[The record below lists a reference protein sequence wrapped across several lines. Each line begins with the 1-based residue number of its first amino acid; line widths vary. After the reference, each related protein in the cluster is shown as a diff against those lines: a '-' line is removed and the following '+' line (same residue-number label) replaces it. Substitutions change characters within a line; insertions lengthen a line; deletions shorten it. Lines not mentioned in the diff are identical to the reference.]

1 MVWQLCTGNGT
12 PGWGSIQIASMGL
25 YLLTVWVLGVQL
37 LLLLDPQ
44 FFCLLCLS
52 ELTCH
57 QSRFKDWERVICVTS
72 KHWYHWD
79 GSTIYLPPHEKC
91 NQYKQPP
98 QHCRSTWP
106 SPQTS
111 PSVLFP
117 MELSFYL
124 CFGNWGLWLPCSF
137 ALLRAHTLTSPS
149 TNLELGAYRE
159 WGKRVEAKVLV
170 LGNDLSYFR
179 DIIY

>member
-98 QHCRSTWP
+98 QHCQNTWP

-111 PSVLFP
+111 PFCLVP
-117 MELSFYL
+117 
-124 CFGNWGLWLPCSF
+124 
-137 ALLRAHTLTSPS
+137 H
-149 TNLELGAYRE
+149 GAFIL
-159 WGKRVEAKVLV
+159 LV
-170 LGNDLSYFR
+170 LWKLRSLAALFICTSESTHTYFPQH
-179 DIIY
+179 